1 MSDNKD
7 ELIKMLIEQIKNNS
21 DKLDEMKHS
30 YYELKSMTRAHQ
42 IVDEKMHEDICVFI
56 QSTNTRLD
64 EYNKQLQIHI
74 AGTIRNREDI
84 AEFKKTMKPIMDDF
98 VEERALKRAKTKK
111 IKHITNVL
119 ALIATASGVVTGIL
133 KYFSII

>member
-42 IVDEKMHEDICVFI
+42 IVDEKMHEDICGFI

-64 EYNKQLQIHI
+64 EYNRQLQIHI
-74 AGTIRNREDI
+74 AGTIQNREDI

-98 VEERALKRAKTKK
+98 VEERALKKAREKK
-111 IKHITNVL
+111 IKNIKNIL
-119 ALIATASGVVTGIL
+119 ALIATAGGIIAGVL
-133 KYFSII
+133 KYFQFI